1 MNNKRITLIILILIL
16 VFMSLGFGYHTY
28 SKLQFNQNDLKST
41 QIIKAQPKRLLTA
54 DGVQAP
60 SQSYSIYFDPSQ
72 GQINRILVKHQDK
85 ISAKRPIF
93 EYYNYEKEQEF
104 KTLKGVLNQIQLP
117 NHTPSYFKN
126 NPFLTSP
133 LLYSQLLQIQNSIRT
148 THFSPING
156 QVSIINPHPSK
167 ATDKVMQID
176 SEEKVIHANISESD
190 INLLKINQ
198 NISITTNDKIQFISK
213 VKEIATVPTKIKNNT
228 SYFQVVLTSKSKY
241 PIGTHFKVTL
251 MSNDI
256 EIPRTSMI
264 DNKFILV
271 MNNKKIVKREIK
283 YKKSSKSGYIIVTSG
298 LAINENVVKRPSTE
312 MVKAYSN

>member
-1 MNNKRITLIILILIL
+1 MNNKRIILILLIL
-16 VFMSLGFGYHTY
+16 VLVLTSLGFGYHTY
-28 SKLQFNQNDLKST
+28 SKIRSDDNNLKST

-54 DGVQAP
+54 DGIQTP
-60 SQSYSIYFDPSQ
+60 FQSYSIYFNPSQ
-72 GQINRILVKHQDK
+72 GQINRFLVKHQDK

-117 NHTPSYFKN
+117 NHTPSYLKN

-133 LLYSQLLQIQNSIRT
+133 LLYSQLIQIQNSIHT

-156 QVSIINPHPSK
+156 RVSIINRYPSK
-167 ATDKVMQID
+167 ATDKIMQID

-198 NISITTNDKIQFISK
+198 NISVTTRDKIQFISK
-213 VKEIATVPTKIKNNT
+213 VKEIATVPTKVKNNT
-228 SYFQVVLTSKSKY
+228 SYYQVVLTTKAKY

-256 EIPRTSMI
+256 ELPQTSII

-283 YKKSSKSGYIIVTSG
+283 YKKSSKSGYITITSG
-298 LAINENVVKRPSTE
+298 LALNENVIKHPTNK
-312 MVKAYSN
+312 MVSVFSH